1 MNVTDQW
8 MLERM
13 QQMAANM
20 AASVPQTGQNS
31 EAPKTEKGD
40 SFKDLMDKAKDQKLE
55 APKKAETP
63 KKTETEQK
71 TDAPK
76 SESSKAEIVKNTDG
90 TTTAKVELTA
100 AQAAM
105 IAAGYSQLLV
115 QEDGTAMI
123 VTALNEN
130 GQPILPAIY
139 LEQQGKSVFT
149 AEWSFVENGD
159 QWVIEPSENLAAAVE
174 ELLQQMDDPRSVSDI
189 MDALTAKF
197 QEVQGEGKTQI
208 VVAEPYTQQTDDQ
221 DSSNLTGELL
231 ADKPLFKDV
240 KAAPIKVGENF
251 QLDTQQT
258 DMDDQLA
265 ETIRFAAQQGLKQIE
280 IKLSPENLGSL
291 TIKLT
296 QSVDGS
302 LQVVLHAANAKAANL
317 LTQHLDNLNA
327 ALQGYSQNSEVQVQV
342 QRGEDSQQAQQQQAD
357 PDGHNRQQHQQ
368 QQQHQQ
374 DNGRSEDFIQRFRL
388 GLSGLEDVI

>member
-63 KKTETEQK
+63 KRTETAQK

-149 AEWSFVENGD
+149 AEWSFIENGD

-208 VVAEPYTQQTDDQ
+208 VVAEPDTQQTDDQ

-296 QSVDGS
+296 QSV
-302 LQVVLHAANAKAANL
+302 
-317 LTQHLDNLNA
+317 
-327 ALQGYSQNSEVQVQV
+327 
-342 QRGEDSQQAQQQQAD
+342 
-357 PDGHNRQQHQQ
+357 
-368 QQQHQQ
+368 
-374 DNGRSEDFIQRFRL
+374 RSEERRVGKECRL
-388 GLSGLEDVI
+388 

>member
-63 KKTETEQK
+63 KKTETAQK
-71 TDAPK
+71 TDASK

-208 VVAEPYTQQTDDQ
+208 VVAEPDTQQTDDQ